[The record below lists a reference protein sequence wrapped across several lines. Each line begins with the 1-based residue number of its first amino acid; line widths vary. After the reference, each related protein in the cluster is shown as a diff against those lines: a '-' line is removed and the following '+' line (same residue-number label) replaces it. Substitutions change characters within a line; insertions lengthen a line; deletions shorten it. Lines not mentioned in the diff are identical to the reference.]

1 MHTLVVVS
9 HPQLAGSNTQNF
21 FKESQTPLADVTW
34 HPLTNDAFDLNAER
48 ALVRAADRIV
58 LQFPLYWYSAPANL
72 WRWLDEVWVR
82 GVVYDE
88 RGGLLKDKTL
98 GLVVN
103 YGQSPQSFGLAGQ
116 NGVSVDDLL
125 RPFTAIAKRTGMTL
139 LAPIVVSQFERMTT
153 NARAGLL
160 VTYQQYLTLRHP
172 QSREEQA
179 RWFARQLRDRSQDVF
194 ADALTD
200 QEDELLRLR
209 QTVAELRAG
218 EEN

>member
-9 HPQLAGSNTQNF
+9 HPQLSGSNTQNF
-21 FKESQTPLADVTW
+21 FRESAQSLADVLW
-34 HPLTNDAFDLNAER
+34 HPLTTQNFDLAAER
-48 ALVRAADRIV
+48 QLLQTADRVV
-58 LQFPLYWYSAPANL
+58 LQFPLYWYSAPASL

-88 RGGLLKDKTL
+88 HGGLLSGKTL

-116 NGVSVDDLL
+116 NGLSVADTLK
-125 RPFTAIAKRTGMTL
+125 PFVGIANRTGMTL
-139 LAPIVVSQFERMTT
+139 LPPIVVPQFERMTDE
-153 NARAGLL
+153 ARATLM
-160 VTYQQYLTLRHP
+160 VRYQQYLTLMQP
-172 QSREEQA
+172 QKREEQA
-179 RWFARQLRDRSQDVF
+179 RWFARQLRARQQDIF

-200 QEDELLRLR
+200 QEDDLLRLR

-218 EEN
+218 EED